1 MLSPIPT
8 KLQISL
14 FALCVMRGVAHAAA
28 YSTVSPYIQEAQM
41 AINSQVTTGMGK
53 VTSKINATKE
63 LASQKFEPQYDLK
76 EKTLANIKALQAQNL
91 LLLKKIESESGKTAE
106 LRSNTNLIEG
116 SGTDTALMLGE
127 KESGSIAAEK
137 FN

>member
-1 MLSPIPT
+1 MSSLTPT
-8 KLQISL
+8 KLPISL
-14 FALCVMRGVAHAAA
+14 LALCMISATIHAAA

-41 AINSQVTTGMGK
+41 AINSQVTTGMAK

-76 EKTLANIKALQAQNL
+76 EKTLLNIKTIQAQNL
-91 LLLKKIESESGKTAE
+91 LLLKKIEMETGKTAE

-116 SGTDTALMLGE
+116 NNADVTLMVGE
-127 KESGSIAAEK
+127 KDSASISAEK